1 MNRRYPAMGSISS
14 RADTVT
20 LSGAVRTGP

>member
-14 RADTVT
+14 RAGTVPLT
-20 LSGAVRTGP
+20 GAVRTGP

>member
-14 RADTVT
+14 RAGTVAW
-20 LSGAVRTGP
+20 LGAVRTGP